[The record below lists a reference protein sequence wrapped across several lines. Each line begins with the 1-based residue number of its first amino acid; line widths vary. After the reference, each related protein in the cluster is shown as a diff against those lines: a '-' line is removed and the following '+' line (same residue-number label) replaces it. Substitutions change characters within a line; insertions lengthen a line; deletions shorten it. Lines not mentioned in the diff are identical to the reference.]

1 MVEAS
6 TRAAS
11 KEERM
16 YGAWD
21 FLSMIGWDA
30 MALGTSVAD
39 MIGDLLGLGSA
50 GYGGGGIFPQ
60 GQYPFG

>member
-1 MVEAS
+1 
-6 TRAAS
+6 
-11 KEERM
+11 M

-21 FLSMIGWDA
+21 FLSTIGWDA
-30 MALGTSVAD
+30 VALGTSVAD

-60 GQYPFG
+60 GQYPLG